1 MRYRCL
7 EGVLDSIGADF
18 NRYTVYKALQG
29 EKEEVKMSKWTG
41 LVCFLLCCGFAETVA
56 AQDH

>member
-7 EGVLDSIGADF
+7 EGVLDCIGVDF
-18 NRYTVYKALQG
+18 NRYTVYKAQEG

-41 LVCFLLCCGFAETVA
+41 LVWFLLFCGFAETVA